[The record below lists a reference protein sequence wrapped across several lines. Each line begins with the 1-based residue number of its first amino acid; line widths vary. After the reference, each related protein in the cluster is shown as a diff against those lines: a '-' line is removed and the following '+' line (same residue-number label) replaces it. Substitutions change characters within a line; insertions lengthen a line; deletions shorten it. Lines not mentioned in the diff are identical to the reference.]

1 MLQLK
6 GLHEKHIGE
15 KVTVWDGKILLE
27 LEGQL
32 GGRALFAGH
41 GGIVPT
47 QHKDYNILVQ
57 YVKNYFKCF
66 EY

>member
-1 MLQLK
+1 VLQLK
-6 GLHEKHIGE
+6 GLREQRIGK
-15 KVTVWDGKILLE
+15 KVTVWDGNILLE

-47 QHKDYNILVQ
+47 
-57 YVKNYFKCF
+57 
-66 EY
+66 

>member
-1 MLQLK
+1 VLQLK
-6 GLHEKHIGE
+6 GLHEQHISK

-47 QHKDYNILVQ
+47 
-57 YVKNYFKCF
+57 
-66 EY
+66 